1 MEVWSQ
7 GEMEEEI
14 SVYEMRNFQEGRLSV
29 DLGRPVSA
37 YLDVFLRALVVA
49 GLGHPPHSKDMILGS
64 MK

>member
-49 GLGHPPHSKDMILGS
+49 GLGHPPHCKDMILGS

>member
-7 GEMEEEI
+7 GEMEEET
-14 SVYEMRNFQEGRLSV
+14 SVYEIRNFQEGRLSV

-37 YLDVFLRALVVA
+37 YLDIFLRALMVA
-49 GLGHPPHSKDMILGS
+49 GLGHPPHCKGMILRS